1 MNHKHMVFDTDEKFI
16 IDSATRAISNSRE
29 KPFQL
34 IQHDH
39 NAEKFSFVCDR
50 YVEGHDMS
58 LCNKV
63 EIHYDNIESSKRRTS
78 HGLYEVQDFRVD
90 STDNNKVIFTWLISG
105 NATLYNGTLVFLVS
119 FACIEDTE
127 VTYRWNTSVNN
138 STIILTGLNNSDNIA
153 NIYADILEN
162 WKKDLFGVGDTEE
175 ARLSAAAAEM
185 LSDLKASGEYAVA
198 TAKEKLDEVVAKT
211 NQSLASIPDDY
222 TKLGTRVTALEA
234 VSYIPRT
241 EINGNV
247 IKETFVDGTYKI
259 TTMVNSETITEQ
271 WFTSEDVL
279 TRTVTIT
286 IKDNVVTEVES

>member
-1 MNHKHMVFDTDEKFI
+1 VVFDTDEKFI

-90 STDNNKVIFTWLISG
+90 PTDDNKVIFTWLISG

-119 FACIEDTE
+119 FACVEGTE

-175 ARLSAAAAEM
+175 ARLSAAAEKLLA
-185 LSDLKASGEYAVA
+185 DLKVSGEHAVT
-198 TAKEKLDEVVAKT
+198 TAKEKLDEVVTKA
-211 NQSLASIPDDY
+211 NQSLASIPDEY
-222 TKLGTRVTALEA
+222 AELGRRVTTLEA
-234 VSYIPRT
+234 ASYIPRT
-241 EINGNV
+241 EINGNI

-259 TTMVNSETITEQ
+259 TTMVNNETITEQ